1 MKRIICLLAL
11 FSFVNFQLSIIYAQY
26 VPTAENLKARS
37 EFQDKKLGIF
47 LHWGVYAMMGQGE
60 WVMNNRNIDYEE
72 YAKLP
77 AGFYPAK
84 YNAEEWVKAFSD
96 AGVKYITITSR
107 HHDGFSM
114 FNSKA
119 SEGYNIVEA
128 TPFKRDVIKEL
139 ADACS
144 KYGITLNFY
153 YSHLDW
159 HRLDYPL
166 GSTGRQLGRPTDQQD
181 WSSYYKFMNSQ
192 LTELLTQ
199 YGPIGAIW
207 FDGVWDSSHHVW
219 WAITIIRI

>member
-1 MKRIICLLAL
+1 MQRMNKVVSFWLLTL
-11 FSFVNFQLSIIYAQY
+11 TLLMVNSRWSIVYAQY
-26 VPTAENLKARS
+26 VPTVENQKARS

-114 FNSKA
+114 FSSKA
-119 SEGYNIVEA
+119 SKGYNIVEA

-144 KYGITLNFY
+144 KYGISLNFY
-153 YSHLDW
+153 YSI
-159 HRLDYPL
+159 
-166 GSTGRQLGRPTDQQD
+166 
-181 WSSYYKFMNSQ
+181 KK
-192 LTELLTQ
+192 
-199 YGPIGAIW
+199 
-207 FDGVWDSSHHVW
+207 
-219 WAITIIRI
+219 